1 MSSSI
6 KKLVKEFYTGNFYK
20 TPEQVKNYL
29 HPEAEL
35 FWNSSAGFN
44 KMNFEDILELSTEM
58 SKSFHSLRAEI
69 SHLLRDKD
77 DVSIRFTY
85 HVKTIENPDEEIPMA
100 HFMAIWKIKDDKLY
114 KGYLISQPA
123 DETPEN
129 LSSFMATNF

>member
-6 KKLVKEFYTGNFYK
+6 KKIVKEFYASNFYK
-20 TPEQVKNYL
+20 NPEDVKMYL

-44 KMNFEDILELSTEM
+44 KMNFQDILGMIAEM

-77 DVSIRFTY
+77 DVTIRFTY
-85 HVKTIENPDEEIPMA
+85 HVRTVENPDEEIPMA
-100 HFMAIWKIKDDKLY
+100 HFIAIWKIKDDKLY
-114 KGYLISQPA
+114 KGYQISQPA